1 MVWCLCADVRRRA
14 AFSGVF
20 FGPCGCRMQPGD
32 SKLHGEIIFLWK
44 MAVPP
49 GGGAE
54 WVMVAF

>member
-1 MVWCLCADVRRRA
+1 
-14 AFSGVF
+14 
-20 FGPCGCRMQPGD
+20 MQPGD